1 MLGRDEEVGWLIFS
15 PMICM
20 LLQASLVD
28 INLTTTFWHFQR
40 PSNKWLHGQRTT
52 RTAGLRVGLGLN
64 KRALF
69 FHWECKRW
77 FEQYFNICTKRN
89 NANYNYNVNVC
100 LIPQC
105 YSNWSFDKLQVHKVI
120 FNVVNV
126 SYFRGPVCLTEKD
139 EANPIFK

>member
-1 MLGRDEEVGWLIFS
+1 MLDEKGHTASLIKLFMECRGRNRYAAGFMLGRDEEVGWLIFS
-15 PMICM
+15 PVICM

-52 RTAGLRVGLGLN
+52 RTAGLRVVLGLN

-89 NANYNYNVNVC
+89 NANYNLFNTSV
-100 LIPQC
+100 L
-105 YSNWSFDKLQVHKVI
+105 FKLE
-120 FNVVNV
+120 
-126 SYFRGPVCLTEKD
+126 L
-139 EANPIFK
+139 